1 MSEHGVGGGGGSGT
15 GSPGQGS
22 GNPGQ
27 GAGNPGQG
35 GGNPGQGGGGGNPGH
50 GGGNQDA
57 HITVDND
64 PKKVREGD
72 WVVSDLKTAVGVDS
86 AKVLAEITPTG
97 LVDLDDTAHISVK
110 DGQRFMSHAR
120 KGGSS

>member
-1 MSEHGVGGGGGSGT
+1 MSEHGASGGGGNSGP
-15 GSPGQGS
+15 GGQGD
-22 GNPGQ
+22 
-27 GAGNPGQG
+27 
-35 GGNPGQGGGGGNPGH
+35 GNPGQGGGGGNPGQ
-50 GGGNQDA
+50 GGGDKEA
-57 HITVDND
+57 HITVDNE

-72 WVVSDLKTAVGVDS
+72 WIVSELKAKVGVDP

-97 LVDLDDTAHISVK
+97 LIDLDDSAHISVK